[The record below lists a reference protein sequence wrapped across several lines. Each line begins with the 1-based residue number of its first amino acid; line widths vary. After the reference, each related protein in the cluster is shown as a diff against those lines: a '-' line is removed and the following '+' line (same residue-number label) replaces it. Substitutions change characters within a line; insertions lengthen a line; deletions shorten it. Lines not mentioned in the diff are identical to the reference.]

1 VVYRVTA
8 SDLREA
14 PLRRASAAICSALL
28 LLTVLTAS
36 LFTASASSAATTYP
50 ALRCRGISHRGTYV
64 VVRGHQRTVVVR
76 ARQCYARGRDRLRY
90 RAVKRTYGCVVLRRV
105 SSRHGCVKPVTTR
118 TVRNLYIRGG
128 THDVTYSQVRFE
140 GYTGSESADWTCV
153 GMAAIGSAGSIS
165 NITFERC
172 VFATVPAG
180 VFGNAFHMWNTS
192 TVGSTI
198 SNITFRDCWFEPQP
212 RMQIEMNGFGGWWH
226 DVTIDH
232 CTFEPGGGEM
242 VSVSMSPVDGAIP
255 APYGVTVG
263 GVVRGVEGLRIT
275 GNDFRGTGVTV
286 NGFAPKWEF
295 GFEFACVFPYAR
307 DKSIGRSEFSG
318 NRVGRCGTA
327 WYNFSYGGARGMT
340 FADNVFD
347 WNYNPAG
354 TAGTPT
360 DWFWS
365 GTTLSDCRFTN
376 NTYILPAGD
385 NKPWQLMG
393 ITTGNN
399 NTFSA
404 ERWTKPSGTMGG
416 GCNFD
421 FADSTYTDCDFQL
434 SVPVRFPASASG
446 TGCVFQSGH
455 TGGQFH

>member
-1 VVYRVTA
+1 MVCRVTA

-14 PLRRASAAICSALL
+14 PLRRAPVIICSALL

-36 LFTASASSAATTYP
+36 LCTASASSAATTYP
-50 ALRCRGISHRGTYV
+50 ALRCRVISHRGTYV

-76 ARQCYARGRDRLRY
+76 ARQWYARGRDRLPY
-90 RAVKRTYGCVVLRRV
+90 RVVKRTYGCVVLRRV
-105 SSRHGCVKPVTTR
+105 STRYGCVKPVTTR

-128 THDVTYSQVRFE
+128 THDVTYSNVRFE

-263 GVVRGVEGLRIT
+263 GVVRGVEGLHIT

-318 NRVGRCGTA
+318 
-327 WYNFSYGGARGMT
+327 SAR
-340 FADNVFD
+340 
-347 WNYNPAG
+347 P
-354 TAGTPT
+354 
-360 DWFWS
+360 
-365 GTTLSDCRFTN
+365 
-376 NTYILPAGD
+376 
-385 NKPWQLMG
+385 
-393 ITTGNN
+393 GN
-399 NTFSA
+399 
-404 ERWTKPSGTMGG
+404 ERWKVPRTAAPIGGNHLSSTEPSRHRQPDGAGSIWESGRRNPVSECAAQGLPRLRADTPCRLTCYTQPRPRSKSPARQAWRPKAPWEAHIGG
-416 GCNFD
+416 
-421 FADSTYTDCDFQL
+421 
-434 SVPVRFPASASG
+434 VHAS
-446 TGCVFQSGH
+446 
-455 TGGQFH
+455 